1 MKNTHV
7 CMILIVYFI
16 CLIILLYSEICIFR
30 IINFKNFHFFQTLED
45 DFAFQLEEQ
54 ERHYG
59 PYLNSALSA
68 EAAAAEGRNSAT
80 PTERRGSQPSRK
92 ASSKSS
98 GSERSAGSGSR
109 KSSVNET
116 SKFHHRHSG
125 GYMHSGQRR
134 LSASR
139 HSLASRGSDL

>member
-1 MKNTHV
+1 
-7 CMILIVYFI
+7 MINQL
-16 CLIILLYSEICIFR
+16 
-30 IINFKNFHFFQTLED
+30 INFQALED
-45 DFAFQLEEQ
+45 EFAFQLEEQ

-80 PTERRGSQPSRK
+80 PTQRRGSQPSRK

-98 GSERSAGSGSR
+98 GSERSTESSSR
-109 KSSVNET
+109 KSSMDTPTKYGSHVT
-116 SKFHHRHSG
+116 RHSTSD
-125 GYMHSGQRR
+125 MSRHVHMSGQRR

>member
-1 MKNTHV
+1 MLKF
-7 CMILIVYFI
+7 LFY
-16 CLIILLYSEICIFR
+16 
-30 IINFKNFHFFQTLED
+30 FQTLED
-45 DFAFQLEEQ
+45 EFAFQLEEQ

-59 PYLNSALSA
+59 SYLSSALNA

-98 GSERSAGSGSR
+98 GSERSNESSSR
-109 KSSVNET
+109 RSSVNDKAAAPPST
-116 SKFHHRHSG
+116 KYSSHALHQPRPSSMASGPAHHIN
-125 GYMHSGQRR
+125 SGQRR

-139 HSLASRGSDL
+139 HSLASRGSDI